1 MLCHSLSIK
10 HILFMFSEILM
21 INNVVIF
28 VVIILAIY
36 QACNILRNDFVFRAF
51 HLCIFAKNTFSGI
64 AILE

>member
-1 MLCHSLSIK
+1 
-10 HILFMFSEILM
+10 MFSEILM